1 MIELKQEL
9 TSWRGLPRMTG
20 EAEPD
25 YPSYNQTKE
34 KYAMERHRRRGV
46 WPKLISITMLFGL
59 IVLATSPALAQK
71 LSAHN
76 YFKNASG
83 GTTRIVA
90 SDPIT
95 TNVSPARLPEDT
107 LTSGAETNATVT
119 RTSGDA
125 ATTTNATV
133 APEAKTAPVTEANS
147 TTAATTATT
156 TAAPAATTTTTTATT
171 TVVQT
176 AVPPQCSRTI
186 TANVVALDQLYTYN
200 RLGAFNPAGMM
211 YALKRDVTLIDS
223 TKGYIAGNVRLKPG
237 KRPRP
242 LVLRAN
248 EGDCLTVNFTNL
260 LTPSRTEIDNINT
273 ANGASRLAY
282 FDKSPFFIPKEG
294 TVSYDLSQNKLRTLT
309 NGQVQVIDKDLQVV
323 HDGDVKLHKED
334 SPATRAASMHVNG
347 MDYLNI
353 ASDGANVGNNTSSLA
368 APGETKIYQWYA
380 KKQGQYLMYSMGT
393 VAGGEGDGGQLD
405 LGLFGS
411 VNVQPKGAKWYRS
424 QVTAAQLT
432 AVKTGTNPNG
442 TPIINYDKLGTDN
455 QPILGMLNA
464 SNEIIYTDLNAII
477 ALSGENCEFPSTSG
491 GTTGAPPSGT
501 CGQSFREFTV
511 IFHDETKT
519 VQAFPELTQE
529 LFHGVRDGFAINYGS
544 GGLGAEILAVK
555 KKVGPAANCPD
566 CAFEEFFLESWANGD
581 PAMNVRK
588 DSTGK
593 AVEALFPDDP
603 SNVHHSYMGDP
614 VRFRNLHAG
623 PKETHVFHLH
633 AHQWLHESREDG
645 STYLDS
651 QTISPGGAFTYEINY
666 GGSGNRNIT
675 VGDSIFHCHLY
686 PHFAQGMWELW
697 RSHDVFEAGTADRN
711 LPDAEIAGGTPNP
724 AIVPIPNKVMP
735 PMPTATFKGYPFYVA
750 AQAGHRAPQPP
761 LDMDWDGGLPRHRII
776 EAQHVSGAAAVPA
789 AALND
794 PVAANVLALN
804 KDPNLL
810 AFAHKLTSAK
820 LEILPQTGTPEEKVA
835 MDYHQGLLAGGAP
848 ATTPV
853 GWPGAAY
860 PSYTSSGVAG
870 KFFVNGRA
878 PKPGAPF
885 ADPCPTNFTDGA
897 GSVRAVPDRNY
908 RAAYIQFD
916 MTVNRAGWHDRQAR
930 IMVLEQDVTSTL
942 NGTRPPEPLF
952 FRANSGDCITFK
964 ATNLVP
970 GALNLDDFQ
979 VYTPTDIIGQHIH
992 LVKFDVTSSDGAG
1005 NGWNYEDGTF
1015 APDIVRER
1023 IKANNAYQQ
1032 SIGGT
1037 QILTAKTHPAFGV
1050 GPNSEWVGA
1059 QTTTQRWWAD
1069 PLVNRAGEDRTI
1081 RTVFTH
1087 DHFGPSSHQH
1097 HGLYAALVVE
1107 PTDSV
1112 WMAFDGSTLGT
1123 RTDGGPTSYKANIIY
1138 DTPYTYDQSP
1148 SYREFNL
1155 ALADFAIVYTKELK
1169 PVNPPGRK
1177 EVGLPAIVAPPD
1189 IPQPESISA
1198 DDPGTSLI
1206 NYRNEPIPLR
1216 VQDPN
1221 TKAQYAATDPRGNM
1235 ANVFRS
1241 KDEKG
1246 VTIHG
1251 DPFTP
1256 ILETYEGDKIQVRII
1271 QGSQEEQH
1279 VFNVHASKWLHEPS
1293 VADSGYYNGQAIG
1306 ISEHFEFELPP
1317 IPAVGNVK
1325 GGNPN
1330 VADFMYSSAG
1340 TDNLWD
1346 GMWGIM
1352 REYKGL
1358 RDGLAPLPG
1367 NQGAEVVSSDL
1378 GLRTDFCPAG
1388 APKKSF
1394 FVEARL
1400 ATDLQAGG
1408 ITYNKKF
1415 GLADPAGIVF
1425 VQTGD
1430 VTAIKGGTKKLEPL
1444 ILRANAG
1451 DCVNVQLTNYLPA
1464 TLPDYPAWNFMPMI
1478 VNNFNLN
1485 NLRPS
1490 NEVSLHPQLLEYD
1503 VRTSDGANIGIND
1516 RQTVAPGQNTIYRWY
1531 AGRVDIT
1538 PDGSRIAT
1546 PIEYGAVNLT
1556 DYGDIMKHGSH
1567 GAIGMLVI
1575 EPQGAKWS
1583 TSANTN
1589 AEALVYD
1596 AVKNVFFKEFV
1607 VVYQDDAIMKAPN
1620 GNPVRNYVGEEDSED
1635 SGKKAFNYRTEPIW
1649 ARLGFTAEMSKSDP
1663 ATFQHVDEM
1672 LNDVN
1677 QANVLS
1683 SATHGDPETPIF
1695 TAAAGE
1701 QVRFRVVQPTGHPRQ
1716 HAFTVFGHSW
1726 FHEAWTNNSTKQWT
1740 PGIDPEPQS
1749 MNIGSQGGHTAR
1761 RHWNIILPSAG
1772 GSFQQAGDYL
1782 MRTQESYQVT
1792 DGLWGIFR
1800 VKPTCDTA
1808 CMQQRQA
1815 VMSQP

>member
-1 MIELKQEL
+1 MK
-9 TSWRGLPRMTG
+9 G
-20 EAEPD
+20 
-25 YPSYNQTKE
+25 
-34 KYAMERHRRRGV
+34 HRRSGTGRHLAG
-46 WPKLISITMLFGL
+46 SILMLLGL
-59 IVLATSPALAQK
+59 LVLAGSPATAQRLAAK
-71 LSAHN
+71 HRLPFSVTGHGENFSYLNTDAHDAGDNLAVSTRLPGDTNAELSRT
-76 YFKNASG
+76 G
-83 GTTRIVA
+83 GEKTAAAAVT
-90 SDPIT
+90 SDAKSDDKA
-95 TNVSPARLPEDT
+95 NVSSTAAKT
-107 LTSGAETNATVT
+107 ETT
-119 RTSGDA
+119 DA
-125 ATTTNATV
+125 AATN
-133 APEAKTAPVTEANS
+133 
-147 TTAATTATT
+147 TTATGGT
-156 TAAPAATTTTTTATT
+156 SVTAPASTTVNASAINAPATTNTSAATTTATT
-171 TVVQT
+171 TTAAVVQNPIPA
-176 AVPPQCSRTI
+176 AVCSRNI

-223 TKGYIAGNVRLKPG
+223 TKGFVAGNVRLRAG

-260 LTPSRTEIDNINT
+260 LTPSRTEIDQINT

-282 FDKSPFFIPKEG
+282 FDKPPFFMPKEG
-294 TVSYDLSQNKLRTLT
+294 TTSYDKSQLKLRTLAD
-309 NGQVQVIDKDLQVV
+309 GKVQVIDENGQVV
-323 HDGDVKLHKED
+323 EDGQIKLRKND
-334 SPATRAASMHVNG
+334 TPATRAASMHVNG
-347 MDYLNI
+347 LEYLNI
-353 ASDGANVGNNTSSLA
+353 AADGANVGNNGSSLA

-380 KKQGQYLMYSMGT
+380 RKQGQYLVYSMGT

-411 VNVQPKGAKWYRS
+411 VNVQPRGAKWYRS
-424 QVTAAQLT
+424 QVTAAQLQSVT
-432 AVKTGTNPNG
+432 TGTNPNG
-442 TPIINYDKLGTDN
+442 TPKINYDKLGTDN
-455 QPILGMLNA
+455 QPVLNMLNA
-464 SNEIIYTDLNAII
+464 SNEIIYSDINAII
-477 ALSGENCEFPSTSG
+477 TLAGENCAD
-491 GTTGAPPSGT
+491 APPSGT
-501 CGQSFREFTV
+501 CGESYREFTV

-519 VQAFPELTQE
+519 VQAFPELNQD
-529 LFHGVRDGFAINYGS
+529 LFHGVRDGFAVNYGS
-544 GGLGAEILAVK
+544 AGLGAEILAVK
-555 KKVGPAANCPD
+555 KKVGPAAECPD

-588 DSTGK
+588 DATGK
-593 AVEALFPDDP
+593 AVEALYPDDP

-666 GGSGNRNIT
+666 GGSGNRNLT

-724 AIVPIPNKVMP
+724 AIIPLPTKAMP
-735 PMPTATFKGYPFYVA
+735 PMPTTEFKGYPFYVA
-750 AQAGHRAPQPP
+750 AQAGRRAPQPP
-761 LDMDWDGGLPRHRII
+761 LDMDQDGGLPRHRILSATHI
-776 EAQHVSGAAAVPA
+776 GGKDAVPA
-789 AALND
+789 AHLND
-794 PVAANVLALN
+794 PVAARVLSLN

-810 AFAHKLTSAK
+810 AFAHELTSANI
-820 LEILPQTGTPEEKVA
+820 EILPQTGTPAEKKA
-835 MDYHQGLLAGGAP
+835 MDFHQGLFAGGTP
-848 ATTPV
+848 AVTPA
-853 GWPGAAY
+853 GWQGAAY
-860 PSYTSSGVAG
+860 PSYTASGAAA

-885 ADPCPTNFTDGA
+885 SDPCPDNFTDGA
-897 GSVRAVPDRNY
+897 GSTRAVPMRNY
-908 RAAYIQFD
+908 RAAYLQFD

-930 IMVLEQDVTSTL
+930 IMVLEQDVTPTL

-952 FRANSGDCITFK
+952 FRANSGDCIVFK

-970 GALNLDDFQ
+970 KALNLDDFQ

-1015 APDIVRER
+1015 APDAVRER

-1037 QILTAKTHPAFGV
+1037 QILTAKTHPVFGA
-1050 GPNSEWVGA
+1050 GPNGEWVGA

-1112 WMAFDGSTLGT
+1112 WQAFDGTYLGG
-1123 RTDGGPTSYKANIIY
+1123 RADGGPTSYKANIIY
-1138 DTPYTYDQSP
+1138 DTPYTWDYSP

-1155 ALADFAIVYTKELK
+1155 ALADFAIVYTPDLK
-1169 PVNPPGRK
+1169 PINPPGRK
-1177 EVGLPAIVAPPD
+1177 EVGLPHIVQPPD

-1198 DDPGTSLI
+1198 EDPGTSLI

-1216 VQDPN
+1216 VADPT
-1221 TKAQYAATDPRGNM
+1221 TKVQYGDARGNL

-1241 KDEKG
+1241 QDEQG
-1246 VTIHG
+1246 NLIHG

-1256 ILETYEGDKIQVRII
+1256 ILEGYEGDKMQVRII

-1279 VFNVHASKWLHEPS
+1279 VFNLHGGKWLHEPS
-1293 VADSGYYNGQAIG
+1293 VPNSGYYNGQAIG

-1317 IPAVGNVK
+1317 IPAVGNVR

-1330 VADFMYSSAG
+1330 VADFLYSSAA

-1346 GMWGIM
+1346 GMWGIL
-1352 REYKGL
+1352 REYKGT
-1358 RDGLAPLPG
+1358 RPGVAPLPNNLNG
-1367 NQGAEVVSSDL
+1367 VVSSSDP

-1388 APKKSF
+1388 APKKNF

-1400 ATDLQAGG
+1400 ATELKGATG
-1408 ITYNKKF
+1408 ITYNSKF
-1415 GLADPAGIVF
+1415 GLTDPAGIVF
-1425 VQTGD
+1425 VQSGD
-1430 VTAIKGGTKKLEPL
+1430 VAAVKAGTKRLEPL
-1444 ILRANAG
+1444 VLRANAG
-1451 DCVNVQLTNYLPA
+1451 DCLNVQLTNYLPA

-1478 VNNFNLN
+1478 VPGLNLN
-1485 NLRPS
+1485 QLKPS

-1503 VRTSDGANIGIND
+1503 VRTSDGANVGLND
-1516 RQTVAPGQNTIYRWY
+1516 RQTVAPGQTTSYRWY
-1531 AGRVDIT
+1531 AGRVDVT
-1538 PDGSRIAT
+1538 PEGIRTAT
-1546 PIEYGAVNLT
+1546 PIEYGAINLT

-1567 GAIGMLVI
+1567 GAIGMIVI
-1575 EPQGAKWS
+1575 EPQGATW
-1583 TSANTN
+1583 TTPANTYT
-1589 AEALVYD
+1589 EALVKD
-1596 AVKNVFFKEFV
+1596 STGNLLFKEFNV
-1607 VVYQDDAIMKAPN
+1607 LFQDDIVMKAAN
-1620 GNPVRNYVGEEDSED
+1620 GNPVRNYTEESDSED
-1635 SGKKAFNYRTEPIW
+1635 SGMKGFNFKSEPIW
-1649 ARLGFTAEMSKSDP
+1649 ARLGFMAEMSKVDHT
-1663 ATFQHVDEM
+1663 TFQDVSQL

-1683 SATHGDPETPIF
+1683 SAAHGDPETPIF
-1695 TAAAGE
+1695 SVAAGTP
-1701 QVRFRVVQPTGHPRQ
+1701 VRFRVVQPTGHPRQ
-1716 HAFTVFGHSW
+1716 HAFTIFGHSW
-1726 FHEAWTNNSTKQWT
+1726 FHEAWTNNSTVLWR
-1740 PGIDPEPQS
+1740 PGVDAEPTS
-1749 MNIGSQGGHTAR
+1749 MNLGSQGGHTAR

-1772 GSFQQAGDYL
+1772 GGFRQPGDYL
-1782 MRTQESYQVT
+1782 FRTQESYHFT
-1792 DGLWGIFR
+1792 SGLWGIFR
-1800 VKPTCDTA
+1800 VTA
-1808 CMQQRQA
+1808 AQ
-1815 VMSQP
+1815 

>member
-1 MIELKQEL
+1 MN
-9 TSWRGLPRMTG
+9 G
-20 EAEPD
+20 
-25 YPSYNQTKE
+25 
-34 KYAMERHRRRGV
+34 HRRSGA
-46 WPKLISITMLFGL
+46 WSKLVSSCLLLVGL
-59 IVLATSPALAQK
+59 IVLASSPALAQQ
-71 LSAHN
+71 LT
-76 YFKNASG
+76 ASNHFSLNS
-83 GTTRIVA
+83 T
-90 SDPIT
+90 
-95 TNVSPARLPEDT
+95 RLPGD
-107 LTSGAETNATVT
+107 TNAELSRTGETVAAKVNANDPAT
-119 RTSGDA
+119 AS
-125 ATTTNATV
+125 ATTATKPVATV
-133 APEAKTAPVTEANS
+133 APATDANS
-147 TTAATTATT
+147 PASDSATTAAAPANATT
-156 TAAPAATTTTTTATT
+156 TATADSPTTTTTDAPPTTTVAAATTTTTTAAVQQ
-171 TVVQT
+171 TVP
-176 AVPPQCSRTI
+176 AGQCVRTI

-200 RLGAFNPAGMM
+200 RFGAFNPAGMM
-211 YALKRDVTLIDS
+211 YALRRDVTIIDA
-223 TKGYIAGNVRLKPG
+223 TKGFVAGNVRLKSG

-260 LTPSRTEIDNINT
+260 LTPTRDEIDNINA
-273 ANGASRLAY
+273 ANGTSRLAY
-282 FDKSPFFIPKEG
+282 FDKSPFLIPKEG

-309 NGQVQVIDKDLQVV
+309 NGQVNVIDENSNVIQ
-323 HDGDVKLHKED
+323 DGNIKMQKND

-347 MDYLNI
+347 MEYLSI
-353 ASDGANVGNNTSSLA
+353 ASDGANVGNNASSLA
-368 APGETKIYQWYA
+368 APGATVTYKWYA
-380 KKQGQYLMYSMGT
+380 EKQGQYFMYSMGT
-393 VAGGEGDGGQLD
+393 VSGGEADGGQLD

-411 VNVQPKGAKWYRS
+411 VNVEPRGSKWYRS

-455 QPILGMLNA
+455 LPILGML
-464 SNEIIYTDLNAII
+464 SSTNEIIYTDINAII
-477 ALSGENCEFPSTSG
+477 SNFGEDCTN
-491 GTTGAPPSGT
+491 APPSGT
-501 CGQSFREFTV
+501 CGQAFREFTV
-511 IFHDETKT
+511 IFHDEAKT
-519 VQAFPELTQE
+519 VQAFPELNQE
-529 LFHGVRDGFAINYGS
+529 LFHGVRDAFAINYGS

-555 KKVGPAANCPD
+555 KKVGPAATCPD

-593 AVEALFPDDP
+593 AIEALYPDDP

-651 QTISPGGAFTYEINY
+651 QTIGPGGAFTYEINY
-666 GGSGNRNIT
+666 GGSGNRNLT

-697 RSHDVFEAGTADRN
+697 RSHDVFESGTADRN
-711 LPDAEIAGGTPNP
+711 LPDGEIAGGTPNP
-724 AIVPIPNKVMP
+724 AIIPLPNKPMP
-735 PMPTATFKGYPFYVA
+735 PMPTVDFKGYPFYIA
-750 AQAGHRAPQPP
+750 AQPGRRAPQPP
-761 LDMDWDGGLPRHRII
+761 LDMDHDGGLPRHRIL
-776 EAQHVSGAAAVPA
+776 EAAHVSGPA
-789 AALND
+789 AIPAGVLND
-794 PVAANVLALN
+794 PVASRVLSLN

-820 LEILPQTGTPEEKVA
+820 LEILPQTGTPAEKIA
-835 MDYHQGLLAGGAP
+835 MNFHQGLFTGGTP
-848 ATTPV
+848 ATTSF
-853 GWPGAAY
+853 GWDGAAY
-860 PSYTSSGVAG
+860 PSYTATGVAG

-878 PKPGAPF
+878 PKPGAPY

-897 GSVRAVPDRNY
+897 GSLRAVPDRNY
-908 RAAYIQFD
+908 RAAYVQFD

-930 IMVLEQDVTSTL
+930 IMVLEQDVTNTL

-992 LVKFDVTSSDGAG
+992 LVKFDVTASDGAG

-1023 IKANNAYQQ
+1023 IEANNAYQK

-1037 QILTAKTHPAFGV
+1037 QILTPKTHPAFGA
-1050 GPNSEWVGA
+1050 GPNNAWVGA

-1069 PLVNRAGEDRTI
+1069 PLVNRQGEDRTI

-1087 DHFGPSSHQH
+1087 DHFGPSSHQQ

-1112 WMAFDGSTLGT
+1112 WLGFDGTTLGT
-1123 RTDGGPTSYKANIIY
+1123 RADGGPTSYKANIIF
-1138 DTPYTYDQSP
+1138 DTPYTFDQSP

-1155 ALADFAIVYTKELK
+1155 ALADFAIVYTKENL

-1177 EVGLPAIVAPPD
+1177 VVGLPDIVKGPD
-1189 IPQPESISA
+1189 IPQPEAISV

-1216 VQDPN
+1216 VRDQSTN
-1221 TKAQYAATDPRGNM
+1221 AQYADARGNM

-1246 VTIHG
+1246 TVIHG

-1256 ILETYEGDKIQVRII
+1256 LLEVYEGDKIMVRLI
-1271 QGSQEEQH
+1271 QGAQEEQH
-1279 VFNVHASKWLHEPS
+1279 VFNVHGSKWLHEPS

-1317 IPAVGNVK
+1317 IPAVGNK
-1325 GGNPN
+1325 YGANPDL
-1330 VADFMYSSAG
+1330 ADFMYSSAG

-1358 RDGLAPLPG
+1358 RPGLLALPG
-1367 NQGAEVVSSDL
+1367 NSRGEVSSSDA
-1378 GLRTDFCPAG
+1378 GLRTDFCPST
-1388 APKKSF
+1388 APKKNF
-1394 FVEARL
+1394 YVEARL
-1400 ATDLQAGG
+1400 ATDLQPGG

-1425 VQTGD
+1425 IE
-1430 VTAIKGGTKKLEPL
+1430 TANIAAVKNGTKKLEPL

-1451 DCVNVQLTNYLPA
+1451 DCLNVQLTNNLPL

-1478 VNNFNLN
+1478 VEDFNLN
-1485 NLRPS
+1485 DLKPS

-1503 VRTSDGANIGIND
+1503 VRTSDGANIGLND

-1531 AGRVDIT
+1531 AGRVDIDPNT
-1538 PDGSRIAT
+1538 GARIAT

-1567 GAIGMLVI
+1567 GAIGMMII

-1583 TSANTN
+1583 TAANSN

-1596 AVKNVFFKEFV
+1596 PAKNVFFKEFA
-1607 VVYQDDAIMKAPN
+1607 VVYQDDLNMKAPN
-1620 GNPVRNYVGEEDSED
+1620 GNPVRNYLAEEDSED
-1635 SGKKAFNYRTEPIW
+1635 SGKKAFNYKAEPIW
-1649 ARLGFTAEMSKSDP
+1649 ARLGFLNEMSKIDHN
-1663 ATFQHVDEM
+1663 TFDHLEDL
-1672 LNDVN
+1672 LNNVN
-1677 QANVLS
+1677 QVNALS
-1683 SATHGDPETPIF
+1683 SLTHGDPETPIF
-1695 TAAAGE
+1695 TAAAGQ

-1716 HAFTVFGHSW
+1716 HAFTIHGHSW
-1726 FHEAWTNNSTKQWT
+1726 FHEAWTDNSTKQWS
-1740 PGIDPEPQS
+1740 PGSSPEPQS
-1749 MNIGSQGGHTAR
+1749 MTIGSQGGHTAR

-1782 MRTQESYQVT
+1782 IRTQESYQVT

-1808 CMQQRQA
+1808 CMQQQQ
-1815 VMSQP
+1815 MLLSQP